1 MQNILIRFLVLIYF
15 NLKTGEIAHDLSP
28 REVK

>member
-1 MQNILIRFLVLIYF
+1 MQNMLIRFLVLIYF
-15 NLKTGEIAHDLSP
+15 NLKTEEIGHQLSP